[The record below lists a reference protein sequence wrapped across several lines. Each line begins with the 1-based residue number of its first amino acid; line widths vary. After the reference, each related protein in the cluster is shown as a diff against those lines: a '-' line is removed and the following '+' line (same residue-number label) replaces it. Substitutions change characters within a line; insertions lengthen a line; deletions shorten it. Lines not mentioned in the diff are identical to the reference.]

1 MKKYVENFQFF
12 FAKDFRLYDF
22 FALTS
27 YMKNENNIYR
37 IKPVEELRFTDDFMF
52 CRVMKNP
59 DLCKG
64 VIERLLGIKVERIE
78 YPELQKEIRPYY
90 SAHGVRMD
98 VYVKDSDRIFDI
110 EMQTTIPEDL
120 PRRMRYYQSMI
131 DIDSLIAGS
140 EYETLKESYVIF
152 LCTKDP
158 FGLGLPV
165 YTFNT
170 VCREKNDFTLN
181 DGINKLFFNASAFAA
196 EKNLEIKGFLGYLC
210 IGKPSDYLTED
221 IDRRVERLKINEI
234 FRSDYMM
241 DALPLYDARQAG
253 LKEGMEKG
261 RLAGERNAKFET
273 AKKMLENKIPID
285 LITKCTSLSL
295 EEVKRLK

>member
-1 MKKYVENFQFF
+1 
-12 FAKDFRLYDF
+12 
-22 FALTS
+22 
-27 YMKNENNIYR
+27 
-37 IKPVEELRFTDDFMF
+37 
-52 CRVMKNP
+52 
-59 DLCKG
+59 
-64 VIERLLGIKVERIE
+64 
-78 YPELQKEIRPYY
+78 
-90 SAHGVRMD
+90 
-98 VYVKDSDRIFDI
+98 
-110 EMQTTIPEDL
+110 MQTTIPEDL

-140 EYETLKESYVIF
+140 EYEALKESYVIF

-170 VCREKNDFTLN
+170 VCKEKTDFSLN
-181 DGINKLFFNASAFAA
+181 DGINKLFFNASAFAS

-210 IGKPSDYLTED
+210 NGKPSDYLTED

-253 LKEGMEKG
+253 LREGMEKG
-261 RLAGERNAKFET
+261 LLAGERKKAIET
-273 AKKMLENKIPID
+273 AKNFLKKNISAEIIAE
-285 LITKCTSLSL
+285 CTGLSL
-295 EEVKRLK
+295 EEVKRLKD

>member
-1 MKKYVENFQFF
+1 
-12 FAKDFRLYDF
+12 
-22 FALTS
+22 
-27 YMKNENNIYR
+27 
-37 IKPVEELRFTDDFMF
+37 
-52 CRVMKNP
+52 
-59 DLCKG
+59 
-64 VIERLLGIKVERIE
+64 
-78 YPELQKEIRPYY
+78 
-90 SAHGVRMD
+90 
-98 VYVKDSDRIFDI
+98 
-110 EMQTTIPEDL
+110 MQTSVPEDL
-120 PRRMRYYQSMI
+120 SRRMRYYQSMI

-170 VCREKNDFTLN
+170 VCKEKNNFTLN
-181 DGINKLFFNASAFAA
+181 DGINKLFFNASAFAS

-210 IGKPSDYLTED
+210 SGKPSDYLTED
-221 IDRRVERLKINEI
+221 IDQRVERLKINEI

-241 DALPLYDARQAG
+241 DALPLHDARKAG
-253 LKEGMEKG
+253 LREGMALGEEKG
-261 RLAGERNAKFET
+261 LLAGERNAKFET

-295 EEVKRLK
+295 EEVNSLKKE

>member
-1 MKKYVENFQFF
+1 MEKLEN
-12 FAKDFRLYDF
+12 
-22 FALTS
+22 
-27 YMKNENNIYR
+27 EIYR

-52 CRVMKNP
+52 CRVMQNP
-59 DLCKG
+59 ELCKG
-64 VIERLLGIKVERIE
+64 VIERLLEIKVERIE

-110 EMQTTIPEDL
+110 EMQTSVPDDL

-131 DIDSLIAGS
+131 DIDTLIKGS

-165 YTFNT
+165 YSFST
-170 VCREKNDFTLN
+170 VCKEKKDFALN
-181 DGINKLFFNASAFAA
+181 DGINKLFFNASAFAS

-210 IGKPSDYLTED
+210 SGKPSDTFTED
-221 IDRRVERLKINEI
+221 IEQRVERLKINEI

-241 DALPLYDARQAG
+241 DALPLHDARKAG
-253 LKEGMEKG
+253 LKEG
-261 RLAGERNAKFET
+261 RLEGERNKAVSAT
-273 AKKMLENKIPID
+273 KKLLEMNLLTVEQIAAAEQ
-285 LITKCTSLSL
+285 LSV
-295 EEVKRLK
+295 EEVVEIKNSLKT

>member
-1 MKKYVENFQFF
+1 MEKLEN
-12 FAKDFRLYDF
+12 
-22 FALTS
+22 
-27 YMKNENNIYR
+27 EIYR

-52 CRVMKNP
+52 CRVMQNP
-59 DLCKG
+59 ELCKG
-64 VIERLLGIKVERIE
+64 VIERLLEIKVERIE

-110 EMQTTIPEDL
+110 EMQTSVPDDL

-131 DIDSLIAGS
+131 DIDTLIKGS

-165 YTFNT
+165 YSFST
-170 VCREKNDFTLN
+170 VCKEKKDFALN
-181 DGINKLFFNASAFAA
+181 DGINKLFFNASAAA
-196 EKNLEIKGFLGYLC
+196 LEKNLEIKGFLGYLC
-210 IGKPSDYLTED
+210 SGKPSDTFTED
-221 IDRRVERLKINEI
+221 IEQRVERLKINEI

-241 DALPLYDARQAG
+241 DALPLHDARKAG
-253 LKEGMEKG
+253 LKEGIALGEKRG
-261 RLAGERNAKFET
+261 ILAGERNKAISATRKL
-273 AKKMLENKIPID
+273 LEMNLLTIEQIAAATQLSVDEVLKIKQEI
-285 LITKCTSLSL
+285 
-295 EEVKRLK
+295 

>member
-1 MKKYVENFQFF
+1 
-12 FAKDFRLYDF
+12 
-22 FALTS
+22 
-27 YMKNENNIYR
+27 
-37 IKPVEELRFTDDFMF
+37 
-52 CRVMKNP
+52 
-59 DLCKG
+59 
-64 VIERLLGIKVERIE
+64 
-78 YPELQKEIRPYY
+78 
-90 SAHGVRMD
+90 
-98 VYVKDSDRIFDI
+98 
-110 EMQTTIPEDL
+110 MQTTIPEDL

-170 VCREKNDFTLN
+170 VCREKNDFSLN
-181 DGINKLFFNASAFAA
+181 DGINKLFFNASAFAS

-210 IGKPSDYLTED
+210 NGKPSDYLTED

-253 LKEGMEKG
+253 LREGMEKG
-261 RLAGERNAKFET
+261 LLAGERKKAIET
-273 AKKMLENKIPID
+273 AKNFLKKNISAEIIAE
-285 LITKCTSLSL
+285 CTGLSL
-295 EEVKRLK
+295 EEVKRLKD

>member
-1 MKKYVENFQFF
+1 
-12 FAKDFRLYDF
+12 
-22 FALTS
+22 
-27 YMKNENNIYR
+27 
-37 IKPVEELRFTDDFMF
+37 
-52 CRVMKNP
+52 
-59 DLCKG
+59 
-64 VIERLLGIKVERIE
+64 
-78 YPELQKEIRPYY
+78 
-90 SAHGVRMD
+90 
-98 VYVKDSDRIFDI
+98 
-110 EMQTTIPEDL
+110 MQTTIPEDL

-181 DGINKLFFNASAFAA
+181 DGINKLFFNASAFAS

-210 IGKPSDYLTED
+210 SGRPSDYLTED

-241 DALPLYDARQAG
+241 DALPLHDARKAG
-253 LKEGMEKG
+253 LREGMEKG
-261 RLAGERNAKFET
+261 LLAGERKKAIET
-273 AKKMLENKIPID
+273 AKKMLENEIPID
-285 LITKCTSLSL
+285 LITKCTGLSL
-295 EEVKRLK
+295 EEVKRLKD

>member
-1 MKKYVENFQFF
+1 MN
-12 FAKDFRLYDF
+12 
-22 FALTS
+22 
-27 YMKNENNIYR
+27 KNENNIYR

-98 VYVKDSDRIFDI
+98 VYVKDSNRIFDI

-181 DGINKLFFNASAFAA
+181 DGINKLFFNASAFAS

-210 IGKPSDYLTED
+210 SGKPSDYLTED

-241 DALPLYDARQAG
+241 DALPLHDARKAG
-253 LKEGMEKG
+253 LKEG
-261 RLAGERNAKFET
+261 RLEGERNKAIET

-285 LITKCTSLSL
+285 LITKCTGLSL
-295 EEVKRLK
+295 EEVKRLKD

>member
-1 MKKYVENFQFF
+1 MN
-12 FAKDFRLYDF
+12 
-22 FALTS
+22 
-27 YMKNENNIYR
+27 KNENNIYR

-165 YTFNT
+165 YTFST
-170 VCREKNDFTLN
+170 VCKEKTDFSLN
-181 DGINKLFFNASAFAA
+181 DGINKLFFNASAFAS

-210 IGKPSDYLTED
+210 SGRPSDYLTED

-241 DALPLYDARQAG
+241 DALPLHDARKAG
-253 LKEGMEKG
+253 LREGMALGEAKGEKKG

-295 EEVKRLK
+295 EEVNSLKKE

>member
-1 MKKYVENFQFF
+1 MEQIEN
-12 FAKDFRLYDF
+12 K
-22 FALTS
+22 
-27 YMKNENNIYR
+27 IYR

-52 CRVMKNP
+52 CRVMQNP

-64 VIERLLGIKVERIE
+64 VIERLLGIKVEKID
-78 YPELQKEIRPYY
+78 YPELQKEIRLYY
-90 SAHGVRMD
+90 SAHGVRLD

-110 EMQTTIPEDL
+110 EMQTTIPDDL

-131 DIDSLIAGS
+131 DVDSLISGC

-170 VCREKNDFTLN
+170 ACKEKKDFFLD
-181 DGINKLFFNASAFAA
+181 DGINKIFFNASAFAT
-196 EKNLEIKGFLGYLC
+196 EKNLEIKGFLSYLC
-210 IGKPSDYLTED
+210 SGKPSDYFTKD
-221 IDRRVERLKINEI
+221 IDLRVERLKINEI

-241 DALPLYDARQAG
+241 DALPLHDARRAG
-253 LKEGMEKG
+253 LKEGRAEG
-261 RLAGERNAKFET
+261 LAEGARNKAIET
-273 AKKMLENKIPID
+273 ARNLLRKNISAEIIAE
-285 LITKCTSLSL
+285 CTGLPL
-295 EEVKRLK
+295 EEVNKLKQSNS